1 MLIKVIKSVNFK
13 EAHIAN
19 HLMYLTETFAVKLLQ
34 IAVSDV
40 SSKKVPARIFLIEL
54 TKIINF
60 SRLNVTK
67 MQIYDVTNPYG
78 FFCQSKADV
87 KCKQHLVLLKGTST
101 PFKESL

>member
-19 HLMYLTETFAVKLLQ
+19 HLMRLTETFAVKLLQ

-40 SSKKVPARIFLIEL
+40 SFKMVPARILLIEL
-54 TKIINF
+54 TKIMNF

-67 MQIYDVTNPYG
+67 N
-78 FFCQSKADV
+78 AN
-87 KCKQHLVLLKGTST
+87 L
-101 PFKESL
+101 

>member
-19 HLMYLTETFAVKLLQ
+19 HLMPLTETFAVKLLQ

-40 SSKKVPARIFLIEL
+40 SSKKAPARILLIEL

-67 MQIYDVTNPYG
+67 YP
-78 FFCQSKADV
+78 
-87 KCKQHLVLLKGTST
+87 H
-101 PFKESL
+101 